1 MSCPFYAEAPT
12 SACMVR
18 LVDSSFC
25 EGGSREKCSAPA
37 GKEYR
42 DCPHYEKL
50 VWGGLVPIAQQTRRR
65 RGRK

>member
-1 MSCPFYAEAPT
+1 
-12 SACMVR
+12 MVR